1 MSVPST
7 NSIIQSVSNKIKE
20 LLQLHNQSASA
31 HNSLFSNKA
40 DASHTH
46 SEYINPQ
53 IIDNL
58 STIDNTKPLSAKQ
71 GYILNNDID
80 DINDDI
86 DQVKIVMVGN
96 LVDKGVV
103 NASSEDTLMD
113 LADMILDIP
122 DKTYI
127 ITQLELNAGLPVY
140 TDTYQITG
148 TLKDINGNPLANK
161 PIKLTS
167 DGVYLATRNTDNNG
181 VATFTLRADGIG
193 NSYNQLIFEGD
204 STYSGSMSYNTY
216 EDVQK
221 ETSVIRIDAP
231 VDDGF
236 YEDTELITIEG
247 YLIDNDNQPV
257 KSRTV
262 NINVREI

>member
-53 IIDNL
+53 IVDDLITNDA
-58 STIDNTKPLSAKQ
+58 TKPLSAKQ
-71 GYILNNDID
+71 GYILNNNLDTLDEYID
-80 DINDDI
+80 DIRET
-86 DQVKIVMVGN
+86 MSSN

-103 NASSEDTLMD
+103 NASSEDSLAD

-148 TLKDINGNPLANK
+148 TLKDINGNLLANK
-161 PIKLTS
+161 SIKLMS
-167 DGVYLATRNTDNNG
+167 DGVYLATRFTDNNG

-193 NSYNQLIFEGD
+193 TSYNQLIFEGD

-216 EDVQK
+216 EEVQK

-231 VDDGF
+231 EDDGM
-236 YEDTELITIEG
+236 YEDTDLITIEG